1 MPEML
6 AKAQN
11 TVSVKGLGQNKAE
24 ELALNVDFWAVMERC
39 LQKLLAA
46 HTVTALQESPCNY
59 P

>member
-1 MPEML
+1 ML